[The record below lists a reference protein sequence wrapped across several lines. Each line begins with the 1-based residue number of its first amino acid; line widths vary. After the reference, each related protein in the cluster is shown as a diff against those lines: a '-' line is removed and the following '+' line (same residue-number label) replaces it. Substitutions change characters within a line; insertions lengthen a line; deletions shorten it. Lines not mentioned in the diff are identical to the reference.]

1 MKNVLVMIL
10 LTFWFG
16 CGESLI
22 TNEGY
27 FKDKDKDRINTYS
40 FKKEVSEQQ
49 LKEHALKLM
58 NTSGRMTAAYY
69 YPEGSKIP
77 QNISLAKNVFNVNN
91 ILDNPRFSS
100 WRYAYMNYYNGKKE
114 FVDCEKMPKNDLCRQ
129 LK

>member
-1 MKNVLVMIL
+1 ILMTL

-16 CGESLI
+16 CGESMI

-27 FKDKDKDRINTYS
+27 FKNKERDRINTYS

-58 NTSGRMTAAYY
+58 NTSGRITAAYY

-77 QNISLAKNVFNVNN
+77 QNISIAKNIYNVND

-100 WRYAYMNYYNGKKE
+100 WRYAYMNYYIGKKE
-114 FVDCEKMPKNDLCRQ
+114 FVDCQKMPKNGLCRQ